1 MHRVRPEERVDDIVP
16 YGETNMNRQEDVL
29 HQVVRIAQSGRDFF
43 VEAYPG
49 VVDAEVRT
57 TFAYI
62 AEVKSRLL
70 ADLTPWLAANSNS
83 SQPELSADSA
93 DHISPAAIVAKT
105 YADARKT
112 FRGDAPAAGAA
123 ALGFGEEQLLRLVGR
138 AFEQSGAPALKQL
151 LKSYHPQLVICREAM
166 LRLRARQAA

>member
-1 MHRVRPEERVDDIVP
+1 
-16 YGETNMNRQEDVL
+16 MNRQEDVL
-29 HQVVRIAQSGRDFF
+29 HQVVRIADSGREFF
-43 VEAYPG
+43 VGVYAG

-62 AEVKSRLL
+62 AEVKTRLL
-70 ADLTPWLAANSNS
+70 ADLAPWLTPAVGSW
-83 SQPELSADSA
+83 QDPA

-112 FRGDAPAAGAA
+112 FRGDAPAASAA
-123 ALGFGEEQLLRLVGR
+123 ALSFGEDQLLRLLGR
-138 AFEQSGAPALKQL
+138 AFEQSENATLKQL
-151 LKSYHPQLVICREAM
+151 LKSYHPQLVISREAM

>member
-1 MHRVRPEERVDDIVP
+1 
-16 YGETNMNRQEDVL
+16 MNRHEDVL
-29 HQVVRIAQSGRDFF
+29 HQVARIARSGRDFF

-70 ADLTPWLAANSNS
+70 ADLAPWLTLGIDS
-83 SQPELSADSA
+83 SDPVSD

-112 FRGDAPAAGAA
+112 FRGDAPAASAA
-123 ALGFGEEQLLRLVGR
+123 ALSFGEEQLLRLLGR
-138 AFEQSGAPALKQL
+138 AFEQTENQSLKQL
-151 LKSYHPQLVICREAM
+151 LKSYHPQLVISREAM

>member
-1 MHRVRPEERVDDIVP
+1 MDRK
-16 YGETNMNRQEDVL
+16 EDVL
-29 HQVVRIAQSGRDFF
+29 HQVARIAHSGRDFF

-70 ADLTPWLAANSNS
+70 ADLEPWLTSAMES
-83 SQPELSADSA
+83 SSPALD

-112 FRGDAPAAGAA
+112 FRGDAPAASAA
-123 ALGFGEEQLLRLVGR
+123 ALSFGEEQLLRLLGR
-138 AFEQSGAPALKQL
+138 AFEQSDHAALKQL
-151 LKSYHPQLVICREAM
+151 LKSYHPQLVISREAM
-166 LRLRARQAA
+166 LRLRARRAA

>member
-1 MHRVRPEERVDDIVP
+1 
-16 YGETNMNRQEDVL
+16 MNRHEDVL
-29 HQVVRIAQSGRDFF
+29 HQVARIARSGRDFF
-43 VEAYPG
+43 VEVYPG

-62 AEVKSRLL
+62 AEVKNRLL
-70 ADLTPWLAANSNS
+70 DDLAPWLAS
-83 SQPELSADSA
+83 SADAPSPGSEDPS

-112 FRGDAPAAGAA
+112 FRGAAPAASAA
-123 ALGFGEEQLLRLVGR
+123 ALSFSEEQFLRLLGR
-138 AFEQSGAPALKQL
+138 AFEQSDVPALKQL
-151 LKSYHPQLVICREAM
+151 LKSYHPQLVISREAM

>member
-1 MHRVRPEERVDDIVP
+1 
-16 YGETNMNRQEDVL
+16 MNRQEDVL
-29 HQVVRIAQSGRDFF
+29 HQVARIARSGRDFF
-43 VEAYPG
+43 VEVYPG

-70 ADLTPWLAANSNS
+70 TDLVPWLTSGMDSSNPVS
-83 SQPELSADSA
+83 D

-112 FRGDAPAAGAA
+112 FRGDAPAASAT
-123 ALGFGEEQLLRLVGR
+123 ALSFGEEQLLRLLGR
-138 AFEQSGAPALKQL
+138 AFEQTENQTLKQL
-151 LKSYHPQLVICREAM
+151 LKSYHPQLVISREAM